1 MNLFRELRQNPVFL
15 REAGFEF
22 TPRVLGVSS
31 GLAKV
36 ALVAGLMIFLVLF
49 TASQAG
55 RFQNVYFAMA
65 MCATLLSPILA
76 LIVMISAPR
85 GIRMRGGV
93 SSIANLMVSPLSPK
107 IVAQGMLLGQGFP
120 VIIGG
125 VCYSIF
131 GAALLAMTNPSRSEH
146 PEWNLIFG
154 VILMFAGPLFVDLF
168 VEGFKAGMR
177 REGFA
182 AFAVMRYLVTIALYA
197 VFPAVTQ
204 FASVKMDFGYRRG
217 VETANMLFYSLTSL
231 ALLFALLR
239 AYYCWRDLLATTDE
253 LATACEAYWERGD
266 AS

>member
-93 SSIANLMVSPLSPK
+93 SSIANLMVSRFLRRLSRK
-107 IVAQGMLLGQGFP
+107 E
-120 VIIGG
+120 
-125 VCYSIF
+125 CYSVRVF
-131 GAALLAMTNPSRSEH
+131 RSSS
-146 PEWNLIFG
+146 
-154 VILMFAGPLFVDLF
+154 
-168 VEGFKAGMR
+168 
-177 REGFA
+177 A
-182 AFAVMRYLVTIALYA
+182 AFVITS
-197 VFPAVTQ
+197 
-204 FASVKMDFGYRRG
+204 SVPRCSR
-217 VETANMLFYSLTSL
+217 
-231 ALLFALLR
+231 
-239 AYYCWRDLLATTDE
+239 
-253 LATACEAYWERGD
+253 
-266 AS
+266 